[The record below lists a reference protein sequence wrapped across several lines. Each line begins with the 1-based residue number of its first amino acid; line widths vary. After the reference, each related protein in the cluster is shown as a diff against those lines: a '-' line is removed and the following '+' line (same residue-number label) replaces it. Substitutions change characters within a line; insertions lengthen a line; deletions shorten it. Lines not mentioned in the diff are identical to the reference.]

1 MADSNSAFATVQ
13 PLQANV
19 SDFINNQ
26 ERMDFAYRDEARKVN
41 EMKRAAQEREG
52 AKKDALLKEFQSAKQ
67 VTPSG
72 ITSIDSFNRTI
83 VNIAL
88 EDKVKLYKKKVAG
101 ELSIDE
107 EIMYAKLGNIVGTL
121 ELMSKAYSEEKETYY
136 KRLEK
141 GETQRDVIYEAKMQE
156 IDKSAVP
163 FIDSNGNPA
172 IGIDNDGDGKP
183 DVITFSLGEGLSL
196 KPNYVP
202 DVDFTA
208 KFQALGSKLGS
219 KTVGTDKNF
228 TKNTIINTPLDM
240 AELTAR
246 SELYN
251 ANGSY
256 TDTAKSELNKMG
268 FRDLT
273 NIPEEVLTGM
283 QERATQLMM
292 ATRPD
297 SNVTDVDNSSIN
309 TANKNAK
316 DNKDKITYGVVT
328 TPPSY
333 GSAGIESAEGYKT
346 VAIQGKTNL
355 EALTY
360 GVGSKTETITNA
372 NIQSYTVIRQSNGM
386 RQIVAEITY
395 QDIKGQRVKEEQTGE
410 PATIDDIANAGSG
423 GGDSIT
429 IGEQNKVKIIPL
441 TEKDAKIFALQMGFK
456 SVNEMK
462 DAARS
467 GEKEDRTQT
476 SGTIQGGSVR

>member
-1 MADSNSAFATVQ
+1 
-13 PLQANV
+13 
-19 SDFINNQ
+19 
-26 ERMDFAYRDEARKVN
+26 MDFAYRDEARKVN

-297 SNVTDVDNSSIN
+297 SNVTDVDNSSRN

-316 DNKDKITYGVVT
+316 DNKDNTPFIGTPVVPTKEKWGISFDTLDPDYLSVPMSGKPVVLNAIPYNVKSRSSDGTVT
-328 TPPSY
+328 TARKVLSNAKVENYTYNNKGKLVLDVSY
-333 GSAGIESAEGYKT
+333 STGKVTERTKNNDGSTSVGFEEKGTMQIAVTDETETRFAEESGKT
-346 VAIQGKTNL
+346 VKQLRASAKKP
-355 EALTY
+355 
-360 GVGSKTETITNA
+360 KTEEDNTQPN
-372 NIQSYTVIRQSNGM
+372 N
-386 RQIVAEITY
+386 
-395 QDIKGQRVKEEQTGE
+395 D
-410 PATIDDIANAGSG
+410 
-423 GGDSIT
+423 
-429 IGEQNKVKIIPL
+429 PL
-441 TEKDAKIFALQMGFK
+441 GIL
-456 SVNEMK
+456 
-462 DAARS
+462 
-467 GEKEDRTQT
+467 
-476 SGTIQGGSVR
+476 

>member
-26 ERMDFAYRDEARKVN
+26 ERMDFAYRDEARKLS
-41 EMKRAAQEREG
+41 EMKRVAQEREG

-72 ITSIDSFNRTI
+72 IASIDSFDRTI
-83 VNIAL
+83 MNIAL
-88 EDKVKLYKKKVAG
+88 EDRVKLYKKKVAG
-101 ELSIDE
+101 GLSVDE
-107 EIMYAKLGNIVGTL
+107 EIMYAKLGNIAGTL
-121 ELMSKAYSEEKETYY
+121 ELMSKAYSEEKENYY

-141 GETQRDVIYEAKMQE
+141 GEIQRDVNYEMKMQE

-163 FIDSNGNPA
+163 FIDSEGNPA

-208 KFQALGSKLGS
+208 KFQELGSKLGS

-256 TDTAKSELNKMG
+256 TDTAKSELNKIG

-297 SNVTDVDNSSIN
+297 SNVTDVDNSSRN

-316 DNKDKITYGVVT
+316 DDKDKITYGIVT
-328 TPPSY
+328 TPPTY
-333 GSAGIESAEGYKT
+333 EKGGYKSAKGYGT
-346 VAIQGKTNL
+346 IAIQGTTSL

-360 GVGSKTETITNA
+360 FVGKEEKTITNA
-372 NIQSYTVIRQSNGM
+372 NIQSYTVRVLPNGV

-395 QDIKGQRVKEEQTGE
+395 QDTKGQRVKESQTRE
-410 PATIDDIANAGSG
+410 PGTIDDIANAGSG
-423 GGDSIT
+423 GGNSTT
-429 IGEQNKVKIIPL
+429 IGKQNKVKIIPL

-467 GEKEDRTQT
+467 GEKEDNTQT
-476 SGTIQGGSVR
+476 SGTGSKYND